1 MEKKETEKGMKV
13 VFIAG
18 PYKAPTIFQTMQNI
32 LEARR
37 IALKYW
43 ALGYAVICPHSNSA
57 FFDGSIVDIAELGRE
72 EPWYD
77 GDKEFVRRS
86 DIVVAMHGWWN
97 SKGATAEIELAK
109 ELNKH
114 IIFEKEEE

>member
-1 MEKKETEKGMKV
+1 MEEKETEKGMKV

-18 PYKAPTIFQTMQNI
+18 PYKAPTIYQTMLNI

-43 ALGYAVICPHSNSA
+43 ALGYAVICPHSNSGL
-57 FFDGSIVDIAELGRE
+57 FDGAIQGD
-72 EPWYD
+72 EPWYA
-77 GDKEFVRRS
+77 GDQEFVRRS
-86 DIVVAMHGWWN
+86 DIVVAMYGWWN

-109 ELNKH
+109 ELKKH
-114 IIFEKEEE
+114 IIFDKKEE